1 MPSEADATDV
11 VVRAP
16 RSVPRVIWRLSLVAM
31 LVVVG
36 VLLALVGGVLGWAV
50 VALGALAVVF
60 EVLQAGSCVVVRP
73 DAVEVRGPLRNR
85 SVARAEIVEIDPSFR
100 GTERLRRPPALVLSG
115 GKRVPLNPFEE
126 PWRRVSP
133 AAQEL
138 AVILGVPSDSWNR
151 VEERGPKLP
160 GRRR

>member
-11 VVRAP
+11 IVVRAP

-50 VALGALAVVF
+50 V
-60 EVLQAGSCVVVRP
+60 
-73 DAVEVRGPLRNR
+73 
-85 SVARAEIVEIDPSFR
+85 
-100 GTERLRRPPALVLSG
+100 TERLRRPPALVLSG

-126 PWRRVSP
+126 PWRRVRP

-138 AVILGVPSDSWNR
+138 AVILGVPSDSWSR